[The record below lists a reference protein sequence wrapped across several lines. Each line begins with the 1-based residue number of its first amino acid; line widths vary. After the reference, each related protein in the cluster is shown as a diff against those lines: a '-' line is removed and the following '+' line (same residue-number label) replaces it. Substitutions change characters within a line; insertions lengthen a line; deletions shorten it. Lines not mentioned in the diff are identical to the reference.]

1 MVRQLLIPALLAVLC
16 VPHWATAFDPCVC
29 PPPVVYSHCPP
40 VHGVIVYGPVVNCQ
54 PTTGTVLPDKGPTIV
69 PERME
74 PKKPQVKAEE
84 PKTTPVKAEEPAPI
98 KPVAVEPK
106 PEVKQVVPP
115 TERIPPPAVPPAPPS
130 SKPDLGKLDFDIP
143 PIGDVPLAK
152 PQPAPGDTPKKPADA
167 PKPPEKL
174 PEFNFDLPKVEGG
187 GGVAQ
192 PVEANKKTVV
202 NSSPLSDKVSEV
214 DVYPRDG
221 KNIMA
226 AKRGVTFVN
235 KSARDILLTVD
246 GQTVTLPS
254 KTVMTADLPAAF
266 KWQIGGEAERSEKVP
281 DGSPGVDVV
290 IRK

>member
-1 MVRQLLIPALLAVLC
+1 MVRQLLVPALLAVLC
-16 VPHWATAFDPCVC
+16 APDWATAFDPCVC
-29 PPPVVYSHCPP
+29 PTPVVVTHCPP
-40 VHGVIVYGPVVNCQ
+40 VYGVIVHGPVIHC
-54 PTTGTVLPDKGPTIV
+54 PPATGTVAPTQGPTIV
-69 PERME
+69 PERMDP
-74 PKKPQVKAEE
+74 PKKAPVVTE
-84 PKTTPVKAEEPAPI
+84 PNPI

-115 TERIPPPAVPPAPPS
+115 TDRIPPPAVPPAPPS

-152 PQPAPGDTPKKPADA
+152 PQPAPSDTPKKPADA

-192 PVEANKKTVV
+192 PVEANKKTVA
-202 NSSPLSDKVSEV
+202 NSSPLSDAAVV

-221 KNIMA
+221 KNVLT

-254 KTVMTADLPAAF
+254 KTVMAAELPAAF